1 MGVELQYNTWSVPG
15 IKVAEVK
22 KIEMEQGTNFFK
34 VTSTLKSDQDVE
46 LTVAIGLTTYGKQ
59 EVHQDK
65 TLGALTVWEIID
77 TKHGS
82 LATAVLVAP
91 ESFVG
96 FAKSDGDEYILVK
109 VKTNVPFSYYAG
121 AGWNKRKQFKKSED
135 WKNYVVSETRKVK
148 F

>member
-1 MGVELQYNTWSVPG
+1 M
-15 IKVAEVK
+15 
-22 KIEMEQGTNFFK
+22 
-34 VTSTLKSDQDVE
+34 E

-65 TLGALTVWEIID
+65 TLGALTVWETID
-77 TKHGS
+77 TSHGS
-82 LATAVLVAP
+82 LGTAVLVAP